1 MSANKLLADFPPQL
15 SESSFN
21 NKDLRR
27 QKKQH
32 SDDESMHSDDEIE
45 VRRGLESER

>member
-15 SESSFN
+15 SESSFRN
-21 NKDLRR
+21 RKL
-27 QKKQH
+27 KQH
-32 SDDESMHSDDEIE
+32 SDDESVHSDDEIE